1 MRHESNHVHIYT
13 IYRYT
18 VLHTLVSTKVGDARE
33 IYLQPRQPKDN
44 LRYMYMNM
52 NIYMYMYMYMYV
64 HTCIYRLDVYERR
77 QAPDKFTWIAQN
89 QMF

>member
-1 MRHESNHVHIYT
+1 MKVSTYIYT

-18 VLHTLVSTKVGDARE
+18 VIHTFAGTKVGDARE
-33 IYLQPRQPKDN
+33 TYLQPRQPKGN

-52 NIYMYMYMYMYV
+52 IMYMYMYV
-64 HTCIYRLDVYERR
+64 HTYIYRLDVYERR
-77 QAPDKFTWIAQN
+77 QVLDKFTWIPQN